1 MNQARDKKQI
11 ILDVATRV
19 FSRYGYNKTSL
30 DEVASEAGIAKGT
43 VYYYF
48 SNKEELFMNVVEIQ
62 VKEFVDSIRNKVREV
77 EGFENKL
84 RTLVQEPIRHVCEK
98 MPLWIEGLKSIP
110 FSGQDRFLS
119 FRRENREA
127 TITLMAEIMEVGK
140 KEGVIDPNLHTEDTV
155 RVITDW
161 ILMANSNVMITDF
174 EKLLAQVERDH
185 EAIMHVVLYGVF
197 KRG

>member
-1 MNQARDKKQI
+1 MNQAKDKKQI

-19 FSRYGYNKTSL
+19 FSRYGYGKTSL

-48 SNKEELFMNVVEIQ
+48 SNKEELFMNVVELQ
-62 VKEFVDSIRNKVREV
+62 VKEFVAAIRRKVREA

-84 RTLVQEPIRHVCEK
+84 RTLVQEPIRQVCET
-98 MPLWIEGLKSIP
+98 MPVWMEGLKSIP

-119 FRRENREA
+119 FRNENRES
-127 TITLMAEIMEVGK
+127 TLILMAEVMEVGK
-140 KEGVIDPNLHTEDTV
+140 KEGVIDPDLNTEDTV

>member
-11 ILDVATRV
+11 ILEIATRL
-19 FSRYGYNKTSL
+19 FSRYGYSKTSL
-30 DEVASEAGIAKGT
+30 DEVASEAQIAKGT

-48 SNKEELFMNVVEIQ
+48 SNKEELFMNVVEVQ
-62 VKEFVDSIRNKVREV
+62 VKEFVDTIRRKVREV

-84 RTLVQEPIRHVCEK
+84 RTLVQEPIRQVCET
-98 MPLWIEGLKSIP
+98 MPVWMEGLKSIP
-110 FSGQDRFLS
+110 FSGQERFLS
-119 FRRENREA
+119 FRQENREA
-127 TITLMAEIMEVGK
+127 TLTLMAEIMEVGK
-140 KEGVIDPNLHTEDTV
+140 KEGVIDPNLNTADTV
-155 RVITDW
+155 RVISDW

>member
-11 ILDVATRV
+11 ILDIAARV

-30 DEVASEAGIAKGT
+30 DEIAAEAQIAKGT

-48 SNKEELFMNVVEIQ
+48 SSKEELFMNVVEIQ
-62 VKEFVDSIRNKVREV
+62 VKDFVDTIRKKVREV

-84 RTLVQEPIRHVCEK
+84 RTLVQEPIRHICEK
-98 MPLWIEGLKSIP
+98 MPIWMEGLKSIP

-119 FRRENREA
+119 FRQENRDA
-127 TITLMAEIMEVGK
+127 TLTLMAEIMEVGK

-155 RVITDW
+155 RVICDW

-185 EAIMHVVLYGVF
+185 EVIMHVVLYGVL